1 MAKNTALLGIVG
13 QIPRFALEAIV
24 FGVMILV
31 TLYLMSQSGNFTSV
45 APILALYAFAG
56 YRLMPALQQIYNSV
70 TLLNFTIPALNS
82 VYDDLIS
89 LQPHALSKIEKALP
103 LQKEIT
109 LKNLHYNYP
118 NATRTALK
126 DINFSIQARST
137 VGLVGSTGSGK
148 TTTVD
153 IILGLLE
160 AQKGTLEV
168 DGKVINKYNRTAG
181 SELLVMYLNKSFY
194 QTILLLI

>member
-1 MAKNTALLGIVG
+1 ML
-13 QIPRFALEAIV
+13 
-24 FGVMILV
+24 
-31 TLYLMSQSGNFTSV
+31 
-45 APILALYAFAG
+45 
-56 YRLMPALQQIYNSV
+56 
-70 TLLNFTIPALNS
+70 LLNFTIPALNG

-153 IILGLLE
+153 IIL
-160 AQKGTLEV
+160 
-168 DGKVINKYNRTAG
+168 D
-181 SELLVMYLNKSFY
+181 F
-194 QTILLLI
+194 